1 VPAFVG
7 KRQTYIVRAINL
19 SALVARSG
27 KPSDAKARKCPRCRQ
42 VTLEYTARVA
52 VLTQSIAKK
61 KEKKSGVSD
70 AKDRLSYEPA
80 WLCKNVACKYLR
92 WIDL

>member
-1 VPAFVG
+1 
-7 KRQTYIVRAINL
+7 
-19 SALVARSG
+19 
-27 KPSDAKARKCPRCRQ
+27 
-42 VTLEYTARVA
+42 VA

-61 KEKKSGVSD
+61 KEKKSGVGD